1 MSKSGEILMDVFLKT
16 RLSLF
21 VSSAKNAHASLWER
35 KSRHT
40 WQTPCPSKI
49 WRDIIACNDSTNL
62 RASPNEKRSHS
73 MRLQGK
79 TIGYFVAEEVED
91 LEFWVPVMRLREEG
105 ARVIVIGLTTGTVRG
120 KHGLEMTPDVSI
132 DEAPKAD
139 ELHGLVIP
147 GGWAPDKLRRNQK
160 VLQLVRDVDAQG
172 KIIGTICHGGWV
184 PISAGIM
191 KGRKAVCSTGI
202 KDDITNAGGIWIN
215 QATFR
220 EGHMVWGRVVEDIP
234 DFCRELVAAFA
245 E

>member
-1 MSKSGEILMDVFLKT
+1 
-16 RLSLF
+16 
-21 VSSAKNAHASLWER
+21 
-35 KSRHT
+35 
-40 WQTPCPSKI
+40 
-49 WRDIIACNDSTNL
+49 
-62 RASPNEKRSHS
+62 

-105 ARVIVIGLTTGTVRG
+105 ARVIVIGLSTETVRG

-139 ELHGLVIP
+139 ELDGLVIP

-160 VLQLVRDVDAQG
+160 VLQLVRDIDAQG

-191 KGRKAVCSTGI
+191 KGRKAVGSTGI
-202 KDDITNAGGIWIN
+202 KDDITNAGGIWVN
-215 QATFR
+215 QAAFR

>member
-1 MSKSGEILMDVFLKT
+1 
-16 RLSLF
+16 
-21 VSSAKNAHASLWER
+21 
-35 KSRHT
+35 
-40 WQTPCPSKI
+40 
-49 WRDIIACNDSTNL
+49 
-62 RASPNEKRSHS
+62 

-79 TIGYFVAEEVED
+79 TIGYFVAQEVED

-105 ARVIVIGLTTGTVRG
+105 ARVIVIGLSTETVRG

-139 ELHGLVIP
+139 ELDGLVIP

-160 VLQLVRDVDAQG
+160 ILQLVRDIDAQG

-191 KGRKAVCSTGI
+191 KGRKAVGSTGI
-202 KDDITNAGGIWIN
+202 KDDITNAGGIWVN
-215 QATFR
+215 QAAFR

-234 DFCRELVAAFA
+234 DFCRELVAALA

>member
-1 MSKSGEILMDVFLKT
+1 
-16 RLSLF
+16 
-21 VSSAKNAHASLWER
+21 
-35 KSRHT
+35 
-40 WQTPCPSKI
+40 
-49 WRDIIACNDSTNL
+49 
-62 RASPNEKRSHS
+62 

-105 ARVIVIGLTTGTVRG
+105 ARVIVIGLSTETVHG
-120 KHGLEMTPDVSI
+120 KHGLELTPDVSI

-139 ELHGLVIP
+139 ELDGLVIP

-160 VLQLVRDVDAQG
+160 VLQLVRDIDAQG

-191 KGRKAVCSTGI
+191 KGRKAVGSTGI
-202 KDDITNAGGIWIN
+202 KDDITNAGGIWVN
-215 QATFR
+215 QAAFR

-234 DFCRELVAAFA
+234 DFCRELIAALA

>member
-1 MSKSGEILMDVFLKT
+1 
-16 RLSLF
+16 
-21 VSSAKNAHASLWER
+21 
-35 KSRHT
+35 
-40 WQTPCPSKI
+40 
-49 WRDIIACNDSTNL
+49 
-62 RASPNEKRSHS
+62 

-79 TIGYFVAEEVED
+79 TIGYFVAQEVED

-105 ARVIVIGLTTGTVRG
+105 ARVIVIGLSTETVHG

-139 ELHGLVIP
+139 ELDGLVIP

-160 VLQLVRDVDAQG
+160 ILQLVREIDAQG

-191 KGRKAVCSTGI
+191 KGRKAVGSTGI
-202 KDDITNAGGIWIN
+202 KDDITNAGGIWVN
-215 QATFR
+215 QAAFR

-234 DFCRELVAAFA
+234 DFCRELVAALV

>member
-1 MSKSGEILMDVFLKT
+1 
-16 RLSLF
+16 
-21 VSSAKNAHASLWER
+21 
-35 KSRHT
+35 
-40 WQTPCPSKI
+40 
-49 WRDIIACNDSTNL
+49 
-62 RASPNEKRSHS
+62 

-105 ARVIVIGLTTGTVRG
+105 ARVIVIGLSTRTVRG

-139 ELHGLVIP
+139 ELDGLVIP

-160 VLQLVRDVDAQG
+160 ILQLVRDIDAQG

-191 KGRKAVCSTGI
+191 KGRKAVGSTGI
-202 KDDITNAGGIWIN
+202 KDDITNAGGIWVN
-215 QATFR
+215 EAAFR

-234 DFCRELVAAFA
+234 DFCRELIAALA

>member
-1 MSKSGEILMDVFLKT
+1 
-16 RLSLF
+16 
-21 VSSAKNAHASLWER
+21 
-35 KSRHT
+35 
-40 WQTPCPSKI
+40 
-49 WRDIIACNDSTNL
+49 
-62 RASPNEKRSHS
+62 

-91 LEFWVPVMRLREEG
+91 LEYWVPLMRLREEG
-105 ARVIVIGLTTGTVRG
+105 ATVISIGLTTQTVHG

-132 DEAPKAD
+132 DEAPNAG
-139 ELHGLVIP
+139 ELDGLVIP

-160 VLQLVRDVDAQG
+160 VLQLVRDMDAQG

-191 KGRKAVCSTGI
+191 RGRKAVGSTGI
-202 KDDITNAGGIWIN
+202 KDDITNAGGIWVN
-215 QATFR
+215 EPAFR

-234 DFCRELVAAFA
+234 DFCRELVAALA

>member
-1 MSKSGEILMDVFLKT
+1 
-16 RLSLF
+16 
-21 VSSAKNAHASLWER
+21 
-35 KSRHT
+35 
-40 WQTPCPSKI
+40 
-49 WRDIIACNDSTNL
+49 
-62 RASPNEKRSHS
+62 

-105 ARVIVIGLTTGTVRG
+105 AWVIVIGLSTKTVRG

-139 ELHGLVIP
+139 ELDGLVIP

-160 VLQLVRDVDAQG
+160 ILQLVRDIDAQG

-191 KGRKAVCSTGI
+191 KGRKAVGSTGI
-202 KDDITNAGGIWIN
+202 KDDITNAGGIWVN
-215 QATFR
+215 QAAFR

-234 DFCRELVAAFA
+234 DFCRELVTALA